1 MNEQRSFQILDGF
14 ILKILGLLFMTFD
27 HIGVFLLMYGSNKF
41 NTSFETFNQI
51 GHIFR
56 IIGRLS
62 LPLFTFLLAEG
73 MNHTHNKNKYLLRLG
88 LLYAI
93 TSILQIIIVYGIK
106 GMDGFA
112 DQYNPCVDLF
122 FVGLTLYCLSLNGKK
137 KLFSILPIAY
147 ILVCY
152 AFSIYEKANDV
163 TIYAWPIFLR
173 PGYSIFNLLIGLG
186 FFYAPTIALKMSK
199 KTNEM
204 LGISDEVFIETKQG
218 RKLINIISSFFVFVV
233 TLILWAISYINA
245 SNGHSPYD
253 PFEMGIQSYCLLSL
267 IFIYLY
273 NGKRGYDAK
282 WWRVFSYS
290 YFPMHLAIIFLI
302 FYVIMGY

>member
-1 MNEQRSFQILDGF
+1 
-14 ILKILGLLFMTFD
+14 MTFD
-27 HIGVFLLMYGSNKF
+27 HIGVFLLIHGSNKF

-122 FVGLTLYCLSLNGKK
+122 FVGLTLYCLNLNGKK

>member
-1 MNEQRSFQILDGF
+1 
-14 ILKILGLLFMTFD
+14 MTFD